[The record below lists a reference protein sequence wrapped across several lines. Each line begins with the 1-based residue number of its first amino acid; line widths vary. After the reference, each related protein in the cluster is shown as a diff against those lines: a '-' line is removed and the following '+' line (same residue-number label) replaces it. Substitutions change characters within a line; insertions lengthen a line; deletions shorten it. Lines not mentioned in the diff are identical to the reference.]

1 MRILL
6 VQLPTSH
13 LGAGECVYPL
23 GLSRLARLIPQD
35 YDIFALDMNIR
46 DDPWQDLNMLL
57 REHRPNIAA
66 LSFRNMDPLAGH
78 EASYLGGL
86 VTAARLVRRA
96 TPRCRIIVG
105 GPAFSLFARELMA
118 AVPEIDI
125 GLVGEGEQQ
134 FSKLLIADCRPE
146 TIPGCVYRK
155 NNAIVLTP
163 SEDKPDM
170 ARLPA
175 ISTHIFDPAVYLQ
188 RNAYVAAMGIE
199 GKRGCDLACAYC
211 VYPRLGGSKPRL
223 RPPEQIVDEIE
234 TLHKSNG
241 VNLFHFTDGVV
252 NRPSD
257 HFEATC
263 RLLRRRRLDIQWTGF
278 FRENHLTG
286 TRLGLAMEAGLAA
299 VYLSGDAL
307 TEHGLK
313 LLQKQLS
320 VDELIRAA
328 RTTAQHKILT
338 VCHFMTNLPGEIPAH
353 WDEARCLLETLLSIH
368 HPAGNLGAV
377 IFNNIRLYP
386 GAPLTRRLMRRG
398 ELSPGQNLLFP
409 TYYNPPQGAHVKHEL
424 EILCHTAGV
433 FSQLGIGMPVP
444 PEERTA
450 T

>member
-23 GLSRLARLIPQD
+23 GLSRLAGLIPPEN
-35 YDIFALDMNIR
+35 DIFALDMNVR
-46 DDPWQDLNMLL
+46 DDPWQDLNILL
-57 REHRPNIAA
+57 REHHPNIAA

-78 EASYLGGL
+78 EVSYLGGL
-86 VTAARLVRRA
+86 VTAARLVRQA
-96 TPRCRIIVG
+96 VPHCRIIAG

-125 GLVGEGEQQ
+125 GLVGEGELQ
-134 FSKLLIADCRPE
+134 FLKFLTADCRPGQ
-146 TIPGCVYRK
+146 IPGSIYRQH
-155 NNAIVLTP
+155 NDVLFTP
-163 SEDKPDM
+163 PEAKPDM

-175 ISTHIFDPAVYLQ
+175 ISTRIFDPDVYLQ

-211 VYPRLGGSKPRL
+211 VYPRLGGTKLRL

-234 TLHKSNG
+234 ILHKSNG

-257 HFEATC
+257 HFEAMC
-263 RLLRRRRLDIQWTGF
+263 GLLGRRRLSIQWTGF
-278 FRENHLTG
+278 FRENHLTAAQ
-286 TRLGLAMEAGLAA
+286 LGLAMEAGLAA

-307 TEHGLK
+307 TEYGLK

-320 VDELIRAA
+320 IDDLIRAA
-328 RTTAQHKILT
+328 CTTAQHKILT
-338 VCHFMTNLPGEIPAH
+338 VCHFMANLPEETPAH
-353 WDEARCLLETLLSIH
+353 WAEARSLLETLLSIH

-398 ELSPGQNLLFP
+398 EVSPGRNLLYP
-409 TYYNPPQGAHVKHEL
+409 TYYNPPQGAHVKHEF

-433 FSQLGIGMPVP
+433 FSQLGIGRPVP
-444 PEERTA
+444 TEERA
-450 T
+450 AI